1 MIPLR
6 QFLLLRIFL
15 LAGVVAFL
23 AQRSADAYPNW
34 DTPVPGSGDVSI
46 SETMHSM
53 LAEAAQL
60 GPNFDGPGVY
70 QNFGQYNQPIC
81 KPCQNSPNNQWILM
95 PKGLI
100 YRPYLASAKESRF
113 RSVWNNDRGEGNI
126 WDITLGG
133 QVGVLRYGGEQNG
146 RPVGWQLGMEGAGLV
161 RLDNDENRDVMASDF
176 RFGIPITW
184 GDSFYQVKFAY
195 YHLSSHVGDEFLLK
209 NPGFNRLNFSRNAL
223 VWGISLSPRKQWRVY
238 SEAGYAFA
246 SDISQQW
253 EFLFGAEYAPE
264 GATGPR
270 GKPFAAMNAHLR
282 EEVNFGGNVVFQAG
296 WAWRQSPSSG
306 MFRMGVEYYNGKN
319 DQFSFFND
327 SEQKIGFGIWYDY

>member
-1 MIPLR
+1 MI
-6 QFLLLRIFL
+6 LLYHLVRTSL
-15 LAGVVAFL
+15 LISLTALAAQQTALAYRDSGTTSREPEGVM
-23 AQRSADAYPNW
+23 
-34 DTPVPGSGDVSI
+34 VSKEI
-46 SETMHSM
+46 QAV
-53 LAEAAQL
+53 LAEAIEL
-60 GPNFDGPGVY
+60 GPDLDGTGDY
-70 QNFGQYNQPIC
+70 QNFEPYNQPIC
-81 KPCQNSPNNQWILM
+81 KPCRESDQNQWTLM

-161 RLDNDENRDVMASDF
+161 RLDNDENRDVIASDF

-223 VWGISLSPRKQWRVY
+223 VWGISLSPRKHWRVY
-238 SEAGYAFA
+238 TEAGYAFA
-246 SDISQQW
+246 SDISEQW
-253 EFLFGAEYAPE
+253 EFLFGVDFAPD

-270 GKPFAAMNAHLR
+270 GQPFAAINAHLR
-282 EEVNFGGNVVFQAG
+282 EEVNYGGNVVIQAG
-296 WAWRQSPSSG
+296 WAWRGSPSSG
-306 MFRMGVEYYNGKN
+306 MFRTGVEYYNGKN

-327 SEQKIGFGIWYDY
+327 SEQKVGFGVWYDY